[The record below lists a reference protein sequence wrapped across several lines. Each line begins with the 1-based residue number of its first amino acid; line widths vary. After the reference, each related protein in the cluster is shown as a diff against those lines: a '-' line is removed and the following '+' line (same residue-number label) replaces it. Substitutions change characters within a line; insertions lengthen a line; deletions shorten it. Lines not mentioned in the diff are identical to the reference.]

1 MNRYTVWV
9 TETIKWEVE
18 VEASNVGSAMLLAE
32 DEFNQVKTNKKV
44 LHTEIEAE
52 DAVLEKG
59 VEGGASL

>member
-44 LHTEIEAE
+44 LHIEIEAE
-52 DAVLEKG
+52 DAVLEEG